1 MKHAVH
7 SSRKRMGYP
16 KLAAAI
22 LAVLILGTAPRILHA
37 QVFIAS
43 KPHPEFWIAPL
54 FITANVR
61 SQDLTRDPGPLTLT
75 VSWSVAPP
83 PNREPASIAQ
93 DLYLLWPSELVGTAG
108 PEGADA
114 SLVRQVEGAG
124 FEVLVH
130 GRLRL
135 DARSRTQMGT
145 GAVGGLRSLGDAPFV
160 TIARPGAQA
169 RGVRPASYIRI
180 PWKPE
185 LASLEWLAPPEL
197 PGGGAVT
204 RPKGGLRGGDGPGPP
219 PCSSPCVR

>member
-22 LAVLILGTAPRILHA
+22 LAFLILGTAPRILHA

-83 PNREPASIAQ
+83 PNRDPASLAR
-93 DLYLLWPSELVGTAG
+93 DLYLLWPSESG
-108 PEGADA
+108 
-114 SLVRQVEGAG
+114 
-124 FEVLVH
+124 
-130 GRLRL
+130 
-135 DARSRTQMGT
+135 
-145 GAVGGLRSLGDAPFV
+145 
-160 TIARPGAQA
+160 
-169 RGVRPASYIRI
+169 
-180 PWKPE
+180 
-185 LASLEWLAPPEL
+185 
-197 PGGGAVT
+197 
-204 RPKGGLRGGDGPGPP
+204 GPP
-219 PCSSPCVR
+219 GRDRADPG